1 MLIGNQIRQYSDRVI
16 LDDLTAS
23 ATADYTLQLNGV
35 NFVPSSASALTVS
48 LNGLIQKPESSYTVN
63 NATLSFSSAL
73 TASDSIDFIIAERG
87 ITLQTPSAGSVNT
100 AQLATDAVTAAKLND
115 DIISGQ
121 TALTSEPADTDE
133 FLVSDAGT
141 IKRIDYSLIKGGGI
155 TNSQIWLLTSGLS
168 TTGNSS
174 FADITAN
181 LSESTLTGYGRLGSA
196 MSVSSGVFTFPSTG
210 YWSVDAVYNF
220 TGAEGYG
227 RGEIKVTTN
236 NSTYSTVAQSQEE
249 TDNQEY
255 ASLNMKAQIDVT
267 DTSNVKVKF
276 TQGGT
281 TGTLSGSSSY
291 WRTGFMFTR
300 LGDT

>member
-1 MLIGNQIRQYSDRVI
+1 MSKIETNTIAPSTGTT
-16 LDDLTAS
+16 LTLGESGDTIALGS
-23 ATADYTLQLNGV
+23 GI
-35 NFVPSSASALTVS
+35 SS
-48 LNGLIQKPESSYTVN
+48 
-63 NATLSFSSAL
+63 
-73 TASDSIDFIIAERG
+73 
-87 ITLQTPSAGSVNT
+87 
-100 AQLATDAVTAAKLND
+100 
-115 DIISGQ
+115 ISGLS
-121 TALTSEPADTDE
+121 A
-133 FLVSDAGT
+133 
-141 IKRIDYSLIKGGGI
+141 GI

-181 LSESTLTGYGRLGSA
+181 LSESTVTGYARIGDA
-196 MSVSSGVFTFPSTG
+196 MTVSSGVFTFPSTG
-210 YWSVDAVYNF
+210 IWSIEAVYNF
-220 TGAEGYG
+220 SGANGYG

-236 NSTYSTVAQSQEE
+236 NSSYSTVAQSQEE

-255 ASLNMKAQIDVT
+255 ASFNIKAQVDVT

-281 TGTLSGSSSY
+281 AGTLSGSSSY

>member
-1 MLIGNQIRQYSDRVI
+1 MTAILKVDEIQDTSGNLIIKEDSNTITVGASGDTITIPSGATITNNG
-16 LDDLTAS
+16 TA
-23 ATADYTLQLNGV
+23 TG
-35 NFVPSSASALTVS
+35 F
-48 LNGLIQKPESSYTVN
+48 
-63 NATLSFSSAL
+63 
-73 TASDSIDFIIAERG
+73 
-87 ITLQTPSAGSVNT
+87 
-100 AQLATDAVTAAKLND
+100 
-115 DIISGQ
+115 
-121 TALTSEPADTDE
+121 
-133 FLVSDAGT
+133 
-141 IKRIDYSLIKGGGI
+141 GGI
-155 TNSQIWLLTSGLS
+155 TNSQVWLLTSNLS

-210 YWSVDAVYNF
+210 YWSVEAVYNF
-220 TGAEGYG
+220 TGSEGYG
-227 RGEIKVTTN
+227 RGEIKVTTD
-236 NSTYSTVAQSQEE
+236 NSSYSTVAQSQEE

-255 ASLNMKAQIDVT
+255 ASFNMKAQIDVT

-281 TGTLSGSSSY
+281 VGTLSGSSSY